1 MSYLPCPCSHI
12 PPLSNPGKR
21 TRQRAVSAQHHERGR
36 CPQDLTHLLGVGLGS
51 FTGLGGS
58 SSTDEEDSRLRCLR
72 RRSLCCSSSSSSVLC
87 LARLFGVEHKV
98 VVRLCVSQG
107 SDREKGPQCP
117 QKGPGGGGRA
127 LPSWGRG
134 RGTPTRDGCC
144 KVFSLHPADPGIS
157 QHKHLTSQLL
167 ISPVQGSSHLK
178 GIPTLSNPFQARIF
192 NL

>member
-1 MSYLPCPCSHI
+1 MLAPGKGDMSYLPCPCSHI

-98 VVRLCVSQG
+98 VVRLCASQG
-107 SDREKGPQCP
+107 SYRERDRSALERARGWWKGPFFMGQGQRDTNTRRVLQSVLAP
-117 QKGPGGGGRA
+117 
-127 LPSWGRG
+127 PS
-134 RGTPTRDGCC
+134 
-144 KVFSLHPADPGIS
+144 
-157 QHKHLTSQLL
+157 
-167 ISPVQGSSHLK
+167 
-178 GIPTLSNPFQARIF
+178 
-192 NL
+192 